1 MKEKTE
7 KTYEKLEQ
15 GLKEKKSVVIRIG
28 GRRLAVHPEKDRARW
43 TICWHDGVKRQKKNV
58 SDDAEVRGLVKR
70 IIAAFEQGEK
80 VVDNLSAE
88 RLSEYIDID
97 TTLRGVNLHELVA
110 HYKEH
115 LERKST
121 PLSTVC
127 EMYLSARSDNSP
139 RHCDT
144 LRLHLQKLC
153 SKFKGSIN
161 AIKAQDLDEYL
172 LNTFPGLKTRLG
184 HRGTICALFAFAQRK
199 GILPI
204 GFTEAQKSERPKISV
219 VEPCTVSSQDMTR
232 LLNECTNPRLAS
244 FLAIAAFAGCRS
256 AEIQRLKWK
265 DIWEEDPRI
274 VLGVH
279 ITKTKRRRIAE
290 VSPNLKAWIDILR
303 REPEEYVTYPES
315 EFYTLYAHLSDLCK
329 KLDITKEQNA
339 LRHTFVSCH
348 LELHRDAPRT
358 AKSAGHSL
366 AMLETNYLKLVPLS
380 EAEAWFNIFPTEGK
394 TYDPIV
400 IRSKRVRMNTVA
412 VVVAA
417 IAARNKSAKQ
427 YQERNKYAKPTK

>member
-1 MKEKTE
+1 ME
-7 KTYEKLEQ
+7 
-15 GLKEKKSVVIRIG
+15 EKKYTELEKALNSKKKFAIKIG
-28 GRRLAVHPEKDRARW
+28 GRKVVIYPASNRDQW
-43 TICWHDGVKRQKKNV
+43 TLCWHDGIKRQRKAISSK
-58 SDDAEVRGLVKR
+58 SEVLSLVKK
-70 IIAAFEQGEK
+70 IVAAFEQGKK

-88 RLSEYIDID
+88 RLSEYVDVD
-97 TTLRGVNLHELVA
+97 TTLRGVNLRELVA
-110 HYKEH
+110 FYKEH
-115 LERKST
+115 LEHKST
-121 PLSTVC
+121 PLSKVC
-127 EMYLSARSDNSP
+127 EMYLSASFDNSP
-139 RHCDT
+139 RQRDT
-144 LRLHLQKLC
+144 VRLHLQRLR

-172 LNTFPGLKTRLG
+172 LNTFPGSKTRLNN
-184 HRGTICALFAFAQRK
+184 RVTICALFAFAQRK
-199 GILPI
+199 GILPF

-219 VEPCTVSSQDMTR
+219 VEPCTVSSQDMTK
-232 LLNECTNPRLAS
+232 LLEECTNPRLAS

-265 DIWEEDPRI
+265 DIRDDGI
-274 VLGVH
+274 ILGMN

-290 VSPNLKAWIDILR
+290 VSPNLKAWIDVLR
-303 REPEEYVTYPES
+303 RDPEEYVTYPES
-315 EFYTLYAHLSDLCK
+315 EFYTIYAHLSSLCK

-358 AKSAGHSL
+358 SKSAGHSL

-400 IRSKRVRMNTVA
+400 VRAKRVRMNTVA
-412 VVVAA
+412 VVTAA
-417 IAARNKSAKQ
+417 IAARNESAKK